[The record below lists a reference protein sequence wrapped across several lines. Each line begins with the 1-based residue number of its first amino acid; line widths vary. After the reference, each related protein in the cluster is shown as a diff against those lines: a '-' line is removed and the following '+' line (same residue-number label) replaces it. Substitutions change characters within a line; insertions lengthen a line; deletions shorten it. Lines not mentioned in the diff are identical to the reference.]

1 MNQTN
6 RSQIS
11 VDLQFKNIF
20 VMKTN
25 RTILVIGM
33 LFQFAVSQA
42 QQEVL
47 YTQYVFS
54 QLAVNPACA
63 GNDEGL
69 NLTALSRKQWFGLQ
83 GSPTSFSFLG
93 QGLVNNK
100 KSECRALSGGSDKK
114 GLSPIDNKQVGL
126 GLVVFDDQVGVSNTL
141 LTSISYSY
149 KIQFSHGKR
158 LSFGLQG
165 SMLNYSQSFNQLDN
179 PNTSDPVFVDNIH
192 VLRFNAGAGV
202 FYETNHYYLGFSV
215 PQILENSLN
224 PNSKDDISLRQYF
237 FTGGYVFYLNRF
249 YKFKPTFMARYTN
262 GLPPQ
267 FDVNANLLYRDKLW
281 LGFGYR
287 YTNSV
292 NAYLELLISDN
303 FRMGV
308 AYDYPISE
316 INKVS
321 HGSAEIMINYT
332 FLKSKKRVSN
342 PRYF

>member
-1 MNQTN
+1 
-6 RSQIS
+6 
-11 VDLQFKNIF
+11 
-20 VMKTN
+20 MKAK
-25 RTILVIGM
+25 RYIIIIVL
-33 LFQFAVSQA
+33 LFLFSKSQA

-47 YTQYVFS
+47 YTEYVFS

-69 NLTALSRKQWFGLQ
+69 SLTALSRKQWFGLQ

-100 KSECRALSGGSDKK
+100 KSECRALSGGSDKR

-126 GLVVFDDQVGVSNTL
+126 GLVVFNDQVGVSNTL
-141 LTSISYSY
+141 ISSISYSY

-179 PNTSDPVFVDNIH
+179 PNTSDPVFVDNVH
-192 VLRFNAGAGV
+192 VLRFNAGGGL

-224 PNSKDDISLRQYF
+224 PNSENDKTLRQYF

-249 YKFKPTFMARYTN
+249 YKFKPTFMVRYTN

-267 FDVNANLLYRDKLW
+267 FDINANFLYRDKLW
-281 LGFGYR
+281 LGCSYR
-287 YTNSV
+287 YTNSL

-316 INKVS
+316 INKVA
-321 HGSAEIMINYT
+321 HGSAEIMINYI